1 MTPEQRTILAAAL
14 RSNPATTQLA
24 ADRNDSAIKG
34 WLDAEAVPT
43 AKAWITAQ
51 PIADT
56 DDAPDYSTFDGLL
69 PGKRDSWNFFLRQ
82 PRDFSRNKVRKW
94 VTDVWGAATA
104 NSNAEAI
111 LLAATRKATN
121 CELIFG
127 GTDATTGAVTA
138 KKLTFEG
145 SASIEDIGRAL
156 NDN

>member
-1 MTPEQRTILAAAL
+1 MI
-14 RSNPATTQLA
+14 RSNPATSQFVI
-24 ADRNDSAIKG
+24 DRNDSAIKA

-43 AKAWITAQ
+43 VKAWITAQ
-51 PIADT
+51 PITDT
-56 DDAPDYSTFDGLL
+56 DDAPDYSTFDSLVA
-69 PGKRDSWNFFLRQ
+69 GKRDSWGFFLRQ

-94 VTDVWGAATA
+94 VTDIWGAATA

-127 GTDATTGAVTA
+127 GNDATTGTVTA

-145 SASIEDIGRAL
+145 GASIEDIGRAL